1 MAIFWWC
8 FFDLKNIIWDR
19 HSCIVW
25 TIQDVR
31 DVDAWSRYPM
41 WALLNFRINPWSLNQ
56 DYPCR
61 VKPQPPLLKSRFCV
75 VPHGINHW
83 SPFWVFFWLLFD
95 ISWCPLFAEV
105 KREIKHWFS
114 NLKVPT
120 LDIEIKRTFNFRI
133 NATLHKSSDLSVG
146 IKWIQF
152 HEDKK
157 ALFFNQALQYFYLSH
172 KFFND

>member
-1 MAIFWWC
+1 M
-8 FFDLKNIIWDR
+8 
-19 HSCIVW
+19 W
-25 TIQDVR
+25 TIQDVQ

-120 LDIEIKRTFNFRI
+120 LDIETSTSGLTLLYTKVPTSLLGLNGPHLMRTKRLYFLIKLYNISFSLIIF
-133 NATLHKSSDLSVG
+133 LM
-146 IKWIQF
+146 IK
-152 HEDKK
+152 
-157 ALFFNQALQYFYLSH
+157 LFIELFIELF
-172 KFFND
+172 